1 MMNDNENMVSDA
13 VAQDMELTDPQGS
26 EPQSADAKNAQEASS
41 NDDFHRTGRMQLYVR
56 RFMRRPSAVVGLV
69 VLILLILLA
78 IFGSK
83 FSQWSYDEPD
93 FAALASP
100 PSAQHWLGT
109 TVGGSDMYAMII
121 RGLGRSLTIGI
132 FSSIGTTIIA
142 ALVGTAVAF
151 FEGWFEKVGM
161 WLLDML
167 LVVPSFLLI
176 ALIVG
181 MAAGGSDW
189 LWLAIGLTAF
199 GWVGYARTLR
209 TLTLSLRDREYIRA
223 AKFMGVPSFTIIVRH
238 LVPNLGSV
246 LVINTV
252 LGVIGA
258 VNSETSLSFLGLG
271 IKAPDT
277 SLGTLLNAGHGL
289 SISIISIRQG
299 HHDDRRQRTGHQTRT
314 SAYVHR
320 RLQQGPRQ
328 PDRGGRGGFSRRAQ
342 GGHRLS
348 RRTCAAAR
356 LLHRTQAGFDHQSG
370 AFRPLLDVRL
380 PEHTALRTHASLEP

>member
-13 VAQDMELTDPQGS
+13 AAQDMELTDPQGS

-41 NDDFHRTGRMQLYVR
+41 ADDFHRTGRMQLYVR

-100 PSAQHWLGT
+100 PSAQHLLGT

-161 WLLDML
+161 WMLDML
-167 LVVPSFLLI
+167 LVVPILPAHRPDRRHGNGRQRL
-176 ALIVG
+176 AV
-181 MAAGGSDW
+181 AGHRPDRVRLDW
-189 LWLAIGLTAF
+189 LCAYAAYPDPELA
-199 GWVGYARTLR
+199 
-209 TLTLSLRDREYIRA
+209 
-223 AKFMGVPSFTIIVRH
+223 
-238 LVPNLGSV
+238 
-246 LVINTV
+246 
-252 LGVIGA
+252 
-258 VNSETSLSFLGLG
+258 
-271 IKAPDT
+271 
-277 SLGTLLNAGHGL
+277 
-289 SISIISIRQG
+289 
-299 HHDDRRQRTGHQTRT
+299 
-314 SAYVHR
+314 
-320 RLQQGPRQ
+320 
-328 PDRGGRGGFSRRAQ
+328 
-342 GGHRLS
+342 
-348 RRTCAAAR
+348 
-356 LLHRTQAGFDHQSG
+356 
-370 AFRPLLDVRL
+370 
-380 PEHTALRTHASLEP
+380 